1 MGRRSIVVATW
12 GNPFEWG
19 KAYYRLAESENK
31 VESVTSLSLLM
42 EELSPN
48 LTVVLIPETL
58 ICVDAI
64 KRYGGEVLSPKLSGK
79 DEYRRLILGL
89 RKSIEGFFK
98 KNLPGKREVKVVVV
112 PNVGEYG
119 YEGVK
124 FKWMLPR
131 GGRISPDSAYASYVL
146 ISTILGI
153 IEVSRRAEEVSIYLD
168 TTHGINFMP
177 LAAYRAVMAAS
188 RITSAFY
195 GLKIG
200 FEQYNSTPY
209 PRGIR
214 KEETGEL
221 PELEVFSVKKEI
233 ITPVKAAQRLVYS
246 YLSREDLKPIRFARS
261 LNKEEISEIK
271 ERLKVLEKIQEIHGR
286 AKSVASSI
294 HYSMPLAFL
303 QFSKEVEIDVDG
315 MENLIGEMEKHM
327 GELLSYIDVK
337 EEEGKLSIE
346 HLVTQSYEDLKSL
359 LSAFSLISYG
369 RNCVKLLKNNIKIHE
384 GLVEAPLNTLR
395 KTVGYLQGPLTEVA
409 ENEIS
414 SFREKPSPEEL
425 RKMIETAE
433 KNRKRWISPGEKG
446 FQCEDVKRIMI
457 AHAGLA
463 FKSIEVMFNG
473 SEIWLRYRRDCLE
486 RTREIIKKALE
497 DTRKMVTGEEW

>member
-1 MGRRSIVVATW
+1 
-12 GNPFEWG
+12 
-19 KAYYRLAESENK
+19 
-31 VESVTSLSLLM
+31 
-42 EELSPN
+42 
-48 LTVVLIPETL
+48 
-58 ICVDAI
+58 
-64 KRYGGEVLSPKLSGK
+64 
-79 DEYRRLILGL
+79 LGL
-89 RKSIEGFFK
+89 
-98 KNLPGKREVKVVVV
+98 
-112 PNVGEYG
+112 
-119 YEGVK
+119 
-124 FKWMLPR
+124 
-131 GGRISPDSAYASYVL
+131 
-146 ISTILGI
+146 
-153 IEVSRRAEEVSIYLD
+153 IEVSRRAEEVFIYLD
-168 TTHGINFMP
+168 TTNGINFMP

-195 GLKIG
+195 GLKIE

-271 ERLKVLEKIQEIHGR
+271 ERLKVLEKMQEIHGR
-286 AKSVASSI
+286 ARSVASSI

-303 QFSKEVEIDVDG
+303 QFSKEVEIDVDE

-369 RNCVKLLKNNIKIHE
+369 RNCVKLLKNNIKIYE
-384 GLVEAPLNTLR
+384 GLVEASLNTLR
-395 KTVGYLQGPLTEVA
+395 KTLGYLQGPLTEVA

-414 SFREKPSPEEL
+414 SFKEKPSPEEL

-433 KNRKRWISPGEKG
+433 KNRKRWISPREKG